1 MKKQFQILG
10 RIAPNPKLTVSAA
23 FALASIL
30 SVPVF
35 IVLSLAD
42 WLFL

>member
-1 MKKQFQILG
+1 MKKRVQILG
-10 RIAPNPKLTVSAA
+10 RIAPNPQLTVSAA